1 MYFKTKGTHTPT
13 DMVSRR
19 KKNNRSKLY
28 ISAIVCI
35 IALLTAGKSGYI
47 NRLHEIL
54 KTETAVAN
62 TEQTDR
68 KAYPEGYETTSTK
81 EQSPISGM
89 EMPAPISNKPEI
101 ILKRT
106 AYTVSYNIETKCPNY
121 VAWSLYPERLQG
133 DVKRT
138 NNFTP
143 DEEIDE
149 AYRIETG
156 DYRRSGYDRGHMCPA
171 GDNTFSEKA
180 MEESFLMTN
189 ICPQG
194 HNLNA
199 GDWNQLEEFCRELG
213 MHQTVYIACG
223 PIYDSKS
230 PKRIG
235 NRKKLKISVPD
246 RFFKVLLILDDS
258 PKAIGFIM
266 PNDDTDKPLA
276 DYAVSVDS
284 VEKATGIDFFTGL
297 DDKTERHVESQCSPE
312 QFGLN

>member
-1 MYFKTKGTHTPT
+1 MHFKTKGTHTPT

-54 KTETAVAN
+54 KTDTA
-62 TEQTDR
+62 
-68 KAYPEGYETTSTK
+68 
-81 EQSPISGM
+81 PISGM

-138 NNFTP
+138 NNFIP

>member
-1 MYFKTKGTHTPT
+1 
-13 DMVSRR
+13 
-19 KKNNRSKLY
+19 
-28 ISAIVCI
+28 
-35 IALLTAGKSGYI
+35 
-47 NRLHEIL
+47 
-54 KTETAVAN
+54 
-62 TEQTDR
+62 
-68 KAYPEGYETTSTK
+68 
-81 EQSPISGM
+81 M

>member
-1 MYFKTKGTHTPT
+1 MHFKTKGTHTPI

-19 KKNNRSKLY
+19 KNNIRSKLY
-28 ISAIVCI
+28 ISAIICI
-35 IALLTAGKSGYI
+35 IVFLTAGKSDFISY
-47 NRLHEIL
+47 LHKTL
-54 KTETAVAN
+54 KAETTFADTERTDSNSYTESSETA
-62 TEQTDR
+62 
-68 KAYPEGYETTSTK
+68 PSK
-81 EQSPISGM
+81 EQSPIYGM

-133 DVKRT
+133 NAKRT

-143 DEEIDE
+143 DEDIDE
-149 AYRIETG
+149 ACRIETS

-199 GDWNQLEEFCRELG
+199 GDWNQLEEFCRKLG
-213 MHQTVYIACG
+213 MHQKVYIACG

-266 PNDDTDKPLA
+266 PNDDTNKPLS

-297 DDKTERHVESQCSPE
+297 NDKTEKHVESQCLPE

>member
-1 MYFKTKGTHTPT
+1 MG
-13 DMVSRR
+13 SRR
-19 KKNNRSKLY
+19 KKNNKSKLY

-35 IALLTAGKSGYI
+35 IALFTAGKAGYI
-47 NRLHEIL
+47 NQVHEIF
-54 KTETAVAN
+54 KTEANVADSKETN
-62 TEQTDR
+62 TLSEFDNL
-68 KAYPEGYETTSTK
+68 ETSSDKGETK
-81 EQSPISGM
+81 ISGM

-121 VAWSLYPERLQG
+121 VAWCLYPERLQG
-133 DVKRT
+133 NVKRT
-138 NNFTP
+138 NKFTP
-143 DEEIDE
+143 DPDIDE
-149 AYRIETG
+149 DNRIETT
-156 DYRRSGYDRGHMCPA
+156 DYSRSGYDRGHMCPA

-213 MHQTVYIACG
+213 KHQTVYIASG

-235 NRKKLKISVPD
+235 KRKKFKISVPD
-246 RFFKVLLILDDS
+246 RFFKVILILGNS

-266 PNDDTDKPLA
+266 PNDDTDRPLA

-284 VEKATGIDFFTGL
+284 VENATSIDFFTNL
-297 DDKTERHVESQCSPE
+297 DDNTEKSVESKCSPE